1 MFLFR
6 FTKDFKCKGL
16 SYLFLY
22 AMEQSKDKVDVDNIN
37 YFERMLQLIMDTD
50 FEAIKTKIAQS

>member
-1 MFLFR
+1 
-6 FTKDFKCKGL
+6 
-16 SYLFLY
+16 
-22 AMEQSKDKVDVDNIN
+22 MEQSKDKVDVDNIN